1 MPSEPKKKV
10 CIIETMPLD
19 RPEKM
24 TIRLTHEEAKLRDEL
39 ADHLGVDGSGVMRMG
54 LLKLARAEGIP
65 VPETKQKQITKKK

>member
-1 MPSEPKKKV
+1 M

-65 VPETKQKQITKKK
+65 VPEMKQKPSRKSREK

>member
-1 MPSEPKKKV
+1 
-10 CIIETMPLD
+10 MPLD

-54 LLKLARAEGIP
+54 LLKLARAEGIA
-65 VPETKQKQITKKK
+65 VPETKPKPSRKSREK